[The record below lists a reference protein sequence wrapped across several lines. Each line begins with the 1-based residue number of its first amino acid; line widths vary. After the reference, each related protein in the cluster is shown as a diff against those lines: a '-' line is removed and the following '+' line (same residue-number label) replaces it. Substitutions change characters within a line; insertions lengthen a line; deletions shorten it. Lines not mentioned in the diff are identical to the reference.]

1 MKYEEIM
8 KEITDLL
15 ARLEAIAGE
24 QALIGKRLNELFAM
38 LVNEVETEV
47 EEIELEEEP
56 EDEGEDVVSDI
67 LKSPMDDEQR
77 ELLIAAGLIE
87 PEKPKDPPTEEL
99 IATPEEAKAAEEA
112 LGGVSKIVSDSP
124 SKPKASVSALS
135 RLSAKQADSEPE
147 DDDDDDDD
155 DDDEDELEFLSG
167 DPDENG
173 EYPDPDD

>member
-56 EDEGEDVVSDI
+56 EDEGEDVVSDT
-67 LKSPMDDEQR
+67 LNGPMSDELR
-77 ELLIAAGLIE
+77 KLLTASGLIVRNS
-87 PEKPKDPPTEEL
+87 
-99 IATPEEAKAAEEA
+99 I
-112 LGGVSKIVSDSP
+112 
-124 SKPKASVSALS
+124 
-135 RLSAKQADSEPE
+135 
-147 DDDDDDDD
+147 
-155 DDDEDELEFLSG
+155 
-167 DPDENG
+167 
-173 EYPDPDD
+173 